1 MQLLHLTGTP
11 RQRGRTHGEELRAK
25 IAFILDLWK
34 ADIEKETRIPG
45 EEYIARFLAGT
56 NFLPAKERW
65 TPDLLEEVRGLA
77 QGSVQNF
84 NTMLA
89 FQCMDEDWWFRA
101 ASRREHCSVIGVH
114 GWGKAPLL
122 AQNMDIHRMTD
133 GNQVLLH
140 ITDNDSEAY
149 VFSFAGFLGL
159 TGLNSR
165 PLGVCVNTIP
175 QLNSSIDGL
184 PVAFV
189 LRGLLK
195 QSSLEDAE
203 KFLRTV
209 KHASGQNYMIADT
222 SRILDFECSAAGAS
236 QFGAGAKNLY
246 HTNHPLASEDF
257 RPGEK
262 EKAARSFVTNSH
274 QRLAMLAALSEAE
287 VVNYHYLKETLKT
300 DPVCIELKPNDDF
313 FTSGSLVMTLSAHA
327 LLDIA
332 AGPPS
337 QTEYET
343 YGF

>member
-1 MQLLHLTGTP
+1 MQILHLTGTP
-11 RQRGRTHGEELRAK
+11 RQRGRTHGEELRGK

-34 ADIEKETRIPG
+34 ADIEEETRIPA
-45 EEYIARFLAGT
+45 EEYIARFLAET
-56 NFLPAKERW
+56 NFLPAMERW

-77 QGSVQNF
+77 EGSAQNF

-89 FQCMDEDWWFRA
+89 FQCMDEDWWFRET
-101 ASRREHCSVIGVH
+101 SRLEHCSVIGVH
-114 GWGKAPLL
+114 DRGKAPIL
-122 AQNMDIHRMTD
+122 AQNMDVHRMTD

-140 ITDNDSEAY
+140 ITDDGFETY
-149 VFSFAGFLGL
+149 VFSFAGFIGL

-165 PLGVCVNTIP
+165 PLGVCVNTIS

-195 QSSLEDAE
+195 QSGLEDAE
-203 KFLRTV
+203 KFLRAV
-209 KHASGQNYMIADT
+209 KHASGQNYMVADA

-262 EKAARSFVTNSH
+262 EKAARLFVTNSH
-274 QRLAMLAALSEAE
+274 QRLAALTALSEAE
-287 VVNYHYLKETLKT
+287 TVDIRSIKETLST
-300 DPVCIELKPNDDF
+300 GPVCVELKPNDDF
-313 FTSGSLVMTLSAHA
+313 FTSGSLVMTLSASA

-337 QTEYET
+337 QTEYESF
-343 YGF
+343 GF